1 MARSRR
7 RGRAASSDHTVIF
20 VVGGAVIAVLL
31 FIVVFGPKIGLFGD
45 DKNENRGREL
55 STDNYLKK
63 GSSSVSRNTFS
74 FEATVDSIKT
84 KGKARLVQVS
94 TTEDNK
100 RIPLFVPADAS
111 LSSNINENS
120 SYLFTVKGCN
130 GTTSQGEEVKGVL
143 IIIDA
148 EPK

>member
-7 RGRAASSDHTVIF
+7 RGRATSSDHTVIF

-31 FIVVFGPKIGLFGD
+31 FIVVFGPKFGLFGD

-94 TTEDNK
+94 TTEGNK